1 MSKKELN
8 ITIGLIISI
17 LLISTYFFTNYKLSI
32 FSKYE
37 NKLIKICEEE
47 GKEELIKK
55 IDITFKNEIE
65 PEMGK
70 QVKGLSLDPLY
81 YEFKRINEK
90 VIKECK
96 EKQ

>member
-1 MSKKELN
+1 MSKKELY
-8 ITIGLIISI
+8 ISLGFIISI
-17 LLISTYFFTNYKLSI
+17 LIFSAISFTNYKLSV

-37 NKLIKICEEE
+37 TKLIKICEEE

-65 PEMGK
+65 PEIGK

>member
-1 MSKKELN
+1 MSKKELY
-8 ITIGLIISI
+8 ISMGFIIAILIFTHIS
-17 LLISTYFFTNYKLSI
+17 FTNYKLGV

-37 NKLIKICEEE
+37 TKLIKICEEE

-55 IDITFKNEIE
+55 IGVSYKNEIE